1 MSPADFRWK
10 VDAHNECVDLVL
22 NGYEKVF
29 EVNQNAWLFIKLRHH
44 SNGNV
49 ITIDSKPAC
58 LTIRKCKVIVKT
70 IDYVEK
76 GSFGSFSSG
85 QSI

>member
-29 EVNQNAWLFIKLRHH
+29 EVTQSDWLFIKLRHR

-49 ITIDSKPAC
+49 ITIDSKPNC
-58 LTIRKCKVIVKT
+58 MTIRKCKVIVKT
-70 IDYVEK
+70 IDYVEI
-76 GSFGSFSSG
+76 SPFGSFSSS